1 MRFFLHQDQA
11 IMLKRNLEK
20 NYWGKIDTNLK
31 VFIFSVY
38 RTDV

>member
-20 NYWGKIDTNLK
+20 NYQGKNRYKPQSIYFFCL
-31 VFIFSVY
+31 
-38 RTDV
+38 